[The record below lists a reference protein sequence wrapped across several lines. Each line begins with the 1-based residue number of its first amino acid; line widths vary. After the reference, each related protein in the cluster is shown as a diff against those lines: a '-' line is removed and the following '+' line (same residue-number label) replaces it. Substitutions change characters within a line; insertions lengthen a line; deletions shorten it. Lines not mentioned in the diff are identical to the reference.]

1 MKIRLLDTTYIV
13 ARRTP
18 GNSQGSNELCMLEV
32 DDEQIPDSV
41 YRTHSLGQYKA
52 AFDGMVRVSDLPHSD
67 EEEPSS
73 FDRRSSYRDMAAFN
87 FLPQH
92 IVANPNTLF
101 FKTDSFAHKERL
113 TRAMPYAL
121 GMVDANYIMNERRR
135 DEAQREQDRLR
146 KQLAVHDAAKAS
158 HYADVDQLFDRC
170 IQLGL
175 LERTSTQGAQKVE
188 LLKKV
193 VIATHEGRLE
203 QTLLEPQR
211 LHSQKS

>member
-1 MKIRLLDTTYIV
+1 
-13 ARRTP
+13 
-18 GNSQGSNELCMLEV
+18 
-32 DDEQIPDSV
+32 
-41 YRTHSLGQYKA
+41 
-52 AFDGMVRVSDLPHSD
+52 
-67 EEEPSS
+67 
-73 FDRRSSYRDMAAFN
+73 MAAFN

-146 KQLAVHDAAKAS
+146 KQLAIHDAAKAS

-211 LHSQKS
+211 LHISEKLKVVIEEVGKQQRIVDEFDAQIDGFDHLARNSKRFVAAIDTEVPCHWARLAQAERL

>member
-1 MKIRLLDTTYIV
+1 
-13 ARRTP
+13 
-18 GNSQGSNELCMLEV
+18 
-32 DDEQIPDSV
+32 EQIPDSV

-146 KQLAVHDAAKAS
+146 KQL
-158 HYADVDQLFDRC
+158 
-170 IQLGL
+170 
-175 LERTSTQGAQKVE
+175 
-188 LLKKV
+188 
-193 VIATHEGRLE
+193 
-203 QTLLEPQR
+203 
-211 LHSQKS
+211 

>member
-1 MKIRLLDTTYIV
+1 MV
-13 ARRTP
+13 
-18 GNSQGSNELCMLEV
+18 EF
-32 DDEQIPDSV
+32 DDDHIPDSV
-41 YRTHSLGQYKA
+41 HRTHSLGQYKA

-87 FLPQH
+87 FLRRH

-113 TRAMPYAL
+113 TRALPYAL

-146 KQLAVHDAAKAS
+146 KQIAIHDAAKAS
-158 HYADVDQLFDRC
+158 PLTGDLLTSLARMTKWSLDFLRTNARHQAQL
-170 IQLGL
+170 
-175 LERTSTQGAQKVE
+175 
-188 LLKKV
+188 
-193 VIATHEGRLE
+193 RLE
-203 QTLLEPQR
+203 TPLT
-211 LHSQKS
+211 K